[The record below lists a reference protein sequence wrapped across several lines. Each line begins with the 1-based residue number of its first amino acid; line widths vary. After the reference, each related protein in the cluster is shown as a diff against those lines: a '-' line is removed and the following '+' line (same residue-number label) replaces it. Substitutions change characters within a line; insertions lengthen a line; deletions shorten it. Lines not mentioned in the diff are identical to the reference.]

1 MIFIKNF
8 RIKKKKF
15 NRPCDFI
22 YCKLGIDSIDKIINY
37 VIDLDINSKLKDS
50 NIKEYSLLIYN
61 NDPLITKYGGPIDNI
76 KNEIDLKIGFD
87 MNLIKRNELY
97 VNLIHF
103 DSNITNSG
111 NYEYFNNFKVDV
123 VGGFYAID
131 DINIFRCYLEKI
143 KEKNIFFIVLCSGS
157 SGKDIISICKKYSF
171 IKEVIIFC
179 LHYSYNKH
187 YIKEY
192 PGYVKKV
199 LTSISAVYD
208 YIKSFG
214 HEYKQEI
221 DLYHLNER
229 YKFCDSEIDM
239 KKQFL

>member
-1 MIFIKNF
+1 MIIFFIERWSKNSVYLDIDPNETIIDILIKNKLLDLE
-8 RIKKKKF
+8 ILKQKIDIHKKILEKKKYHHSIF
-15 NRPCDFI
+15 CN
-22 YCKLGIDSIDKIINY
+22 YCRLGIDSIDKIIIY

-103 DSNITNSG
+103 DSNITNSE

-123 VGGFYAID
+123 EGGFYAID

-143 KEKNIFFIVLCSGS
+143 KEKKISFIVLCSGS
-157 SGKDIISICKKYSF
+157 SGKH
-171 IKEVIIFC
+171 IIF
-179 LHYSYNKH
+179 
-187 YIKEY
+187 
-192 PGYVKKV
+192 VKNI
-199 LTSISAVYD
+199 L
-208 YIKSFG
+208 
-214 HEYKQEI
+214 
-221 DLYHLNER
+221 L
-229 YKFCDSEIDM
+229 
-239 KKQFL
+239 

>member
-1 MIFIKNF
+1 M
-8 RIKKKKF
+8 
-15 NRPCDFI
+15 
-22 YCKLGIDSIDKIINY
+22 GIDSIDKIIIY

-103 DSNITNSG
+103 DSNITNSE

-143 KEKNIFFIVLCSGS
+143 KEKNISFIVLCSGS
-157 SGKDIISICKKYSF
+157 SGKQIIPIC
-171 IKEVIIFC
+171 
-179 LHYSYNKH
+179 
-187 YIKEY
+187 
-192 PGYVKKV
+192 
-199 LTSISAVYD
+199 
-208 YIKSFG
+208 
-214 HEYKQEI
+214 
-221 DLYHLNER
+221 
-229 YKFCDSEIDM
+229 
-239 KKQFL
+239 

>member
-1 MIFIKNF
+1 M
-8 RIKKKKF
+8 
-15 NRPCDFI
+15 
-22 YCKLGIDSIDKIINY
+22 GIDSIDKIIIY

-103 DSNITNSG
+103 DSNITNSE

-123 VGGFYAID
+123 EGGFYAID

-143 KEKNIFFIVLCSGS
+143 KEKKISFIVLCSGS
-157 SGKDIISICKKYSF
+157 SGKH
-171 IKEVIIFC
+171 IIF
-179 LHYSYNKH
+179 
-187 YIKEY
+187 
-192 PGYVKKV
+192 VKNI
-199 LTSISAVYD
+199 L
-208 YIKSFG
+208 
-214 HEYKQEI
+214 
-221 DLYHLNER
+221 L
-229 YKFCDSEIDM
+229 
-239 KKQFL
+239 